1 MQPPQ
6 SESFLVEVEHDMF
19 FFTSNGNSEKIRAP
33 DGIRTHEPTTLR
45 NLVRCV
51 NHWATGELNGEQG
64 WNVGLWLELHH
75 AVSAV
80 AYYILP
86 DLAPY

>member
-19 FFTSNGNSEKIRAP
+19 FLYQMETRKKSEP
-33 DGIRTHEPTTLR
+33 QTEPTTLR
-45 NLVRCV
+45 DLVRCV
-51 NHWATGELNGEQG
+51 FHWATGELNGEQG

-75 AVSAV
+75 AVSPV

-86 DLAPY
+86 DLSPY

>member
-6 SESFLVEVEHDMF
+6 SESFLVEVEHDMSF
-19 FFTSNGNSEKIRAP
+19 LHQMETRKKFEP
-33 DGIRTHEPTTLR
+33 QDGIRTHEPTTLR
-45 NLVRCV
+45 DLVRCV

>member
-19 FFTSNGNSEKIRAP
+19 FLHRMETRKKSEP
-33 DGIRTHEPTTLR
+33 QTEPTTIR
-45 NLVRCV
+45 GLVRCV
-51 NHWATGELNGEQG
+51 FHWATGELNGEQG

-75 AVSAV
+75 AVSPV
-80 AYYILP
+80 AYYILL

>member
-45 NLVRCV
+45 DLVRCV
-51 NHWATGELNGEQG
+51 NYWATGELNGEQG

-75 AVSAV
+75 AVSPV